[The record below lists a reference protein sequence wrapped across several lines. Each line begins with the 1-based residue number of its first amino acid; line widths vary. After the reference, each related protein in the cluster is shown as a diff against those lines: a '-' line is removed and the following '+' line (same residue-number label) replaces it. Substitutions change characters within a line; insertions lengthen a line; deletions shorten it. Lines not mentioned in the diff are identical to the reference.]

1 MLVYNIGTDLLKKI
15 KMLNNLNAIGKIVD
29 YYHSLFLAE
38 NIGYKSL
45 PKEDRDLLKEK
56 GYKNIEKKHEDLLTL
71 AYIFGKISVDSD
83 PRILD
88 KMNFQTLQQLA
99 GEKQNLTREDRYVIE
114 HLKGGFYNDVKR
126 ANNRVKDNI
135 NSEIV
140 RLNKDRR
147 YYIRKKLKGK
157 FSAKD
162 FKADPELLNGL
173 TKYLGGKQKEW
184 NDHFDLITQF
194 NFHLIAQQGH
204 ATALLEKYG
213 NETMIWYKV
222 HSTACIICK
231 KLLLYPNGKP
241 RIFKLLDILS
251 HGDNIGRKVAD
262 TRVIIGPIH
271 VRCRC
276 AIQYNR
282 KKIVKK

>member
-1 MLVYNIGTDLLKKI
+1 
-15 KMLNNLNAIGKIVD
+15 
-29 YYHSLFLAE
+29 LAE

-45 PKEDRDLLKEK
+45 PKEDRDILKEK
-56 GYKNIEKKHEDLLTL
+56 GYKNTEKKHEDLLTL
-71 AYIFGKISVDSD
+71 AYLFGKISADSD

-157 FSAKD
+157 FLAKD

-184 NDHFDLITQF
+184 NDHFDLITSF
-194 NFHLIAQQGH
+194 NFHGIAMHGY

-213 NETMIWYKV
+213 NDVKVWYKV
-222 HSTACIICK
+222 HPDACQTCK
-231 KLLLYPNGKP
+231 RLLLFPNGKP
-241 RIFKLLDILS
+241 RIFNLLDIIGN
-251 HGDNIGRKVAD
+251 GDNIGRKTAD
-262 TRVIIGPIH
+262 LRVVIMPIH
-271 VRCRC
+271 PRCRC
-276 AIQYNR
+276 AIKYNQ